1 MVTECEV
8 LRVFTRDEFGGNH
21 LGVVLD
27 PSGLSD
33 YDMQAIAGELG
44 FSETVFCDLGGA
56 IPSVRIF
63 TPGAELPFAGHPL
76 VGVAWALNDSRPEP
90 VTRLLCGI
98 GQVGVSVDGDMTWIM
113 APGDQPVE
121 TVTPVPLAG
130 EEAVRV
136 LMPLPYLLVRLGD
149 PNAVARSDLPP
160 TSTGEVYIWAWEEGG
175 QSVKA
180 RFFAPG
186 VGVPEDPATGSA
198 AVALAAQLRA
208 GGFSKGSLTI
218 HQGDEIGHPSTIKL
232 RWDQSSASIG
242 GNVVRDEV
250 RQLER

>member
-1 MVTECEV
+1 MRDCQV
-8 LRVFTRDEFGGNH
+8 LRVFTRDGIGGNH

-27 PSGLSD
+27 PSGLGD
-33 YDMQAIAGELG
+33 DDMQSIATELR
-44 FSETVFCDLGGA
+44 FSETVFCDLDGA
-56 IPSVRIF
+56 VPSVRIF

-76 VGVAWALNDSRPEP
+76 VGAAWALNDSLPEP
-90 VTRLLCGI
+90 VMSMQCQI
-98 GQVGVSVDGDMTWIM
+98 GEVGVSVDGDMTWIR
-113 APGDQPVE
+113 APGDQLVE

-149 PNAVARSDLPP
+149 PNAVARSDIPP
-160 TSTGEVYIWAWEEGG
+160 TSIGEVYIWAWEEGG

-186 VGVPEDPATGSA
+186 LAVPEDPATGSA

-208 GGFSKGSLTI
+208 GGFGSGTLTI

-242 GNVVRDEV
+242 GTVVRDEV
-250 RQLER
+250 RHLER

>member
-1 MVTECEV
+1 MRDCQV
-8 LRVFTRDEFGGNH
+8 LRVFARDGIGGNH

-27 PSGLSD
+27 PSGLGD
-33 YDMQAIAGELG
+33 DDMQSIAAELG
-44 FSETVFCDLGGA
+44 FSETVFCDLRGT

-76 VGVAWALNDSRPEP
+76 VGAAWALNDSLPEP
-90 VTRLLCGI
+90 VTRLVCGI
-98 GQVGVSVDGDMTWIM
+98 GEVEVSADGEATWIR

-121 TVTPVPLAG
+121 TVTPVPLGG
-130 EEAVRV
+130 EEATRV

-149 PNAVARSDLPP
+149 PSAVARSDTPP
-160 TSTGEVYIWAWEEGG
+160 ASIGEVYIWAWEEGG

-180 RFFAPG
+180 RFFAPELA
-186 VGVPEDPATGSA
+186 VPEDPATGSA

-208 GGFSKGSLTI
+208 GGFGKGSLTI
-218 HQGDEIGHPSTIKL
+218 HQGDEIGHPSTIRL

-242 GNVVRDEV
+242 GTVERDEV